1 MCHVGLPY
9 SLILTNWF
17 GITALSVIL
26 ILLAD
31 VQCCNFDVEDPS
43 PTSPLGT
50 TAGHHSATEDRLDPR
65 LACGPAP
72 PVTAVQSTSLR
83 KTRVQSTNLRKTQV
97 RSTSL
102 RKTQSM
108 CVHVDALF
116 TILTNRFV

>member
-1 MCHVGLPY
+1 MSCWLALFTY
-9 SLILTNWF
+9 FNEWF
-17 GITALSVIL
+17 GITALSVIV

-31 VQCCNFDVEDPS
+31 VQCCNFDVHDPS

-65 LACGPAP
+65 LACGPAS

-83 KTRVQSTNLRKTQV
+83 KTQVQSTNLRKTQV
-97 RSTSL
+97 QSTSL

-108 CVHVDALF
+108 CVHVDTLF

>member
-1 MCHVGLPY
+1 M
-9 SLILTNWF
+9 
-17 GITALSVIL
+17 TALSVIP

-31 VQCCNFDVEDPS
+31 VQCCNFDVDDTS
-43 PTSPLGT
+43 PTSLGT
-50 TAGHHSATEDRLDPR
+50 TMGHHSATEERLDPR

-72 PVTAVQSTSLR
+72 SVTAVQSSLK
-83 KTRVQSTNLRKTQV
+83 KTQVQSTNLRKTQV

-108 CVHVDALF
+108 WVHVDALF